1 MNFIGHVKIVSQ
13 QKCSTSLQSNVT
25 HNVAANSQ
33 IANTKG
39 SSVVLLG
46 PIVLF
51 SQTKFTTTS
60 NKHLEK
66 IENLHVAS
74 LMHKLLSSSAGTT
87 DLLYG
92 FENKDGRK
100 RAYLTINMEALQ
112 KEFLKVE

>member
-1 MNFIGHVKIVSQ
+1 MKIVSQ
-13 QKCSTSLQSNVT
+13 QKCCISLQSIVT
-25 HNVAANSQ
+25 RNVAANPQ
-33 IANTKG
+33 IAITKG

-51 SQTKFTTTS
+51 SETKLTTTS

-66 IENLHVAS
+66 VENLHVAS
-74 LMHKLLSSSAGTT
+74 LKDKLLSSSAGTT

-92 FENKDGRK
+92 FEKNDGRK